1 MKLLILGAGGHGQ
14 VVKEVAEAM
23 KDDIGQLLYDQID
36 FLDDENEMAIG
47 RLEEVALYLRD
58 YDEAFVG
65 IGNNQLRK
73 QYMEVLEDLGF
84 SIPILIHPS
93 AYVSNSAVIEK
104 GVVIEPKVIVNAN
117 TQISKGTIVSVGAIV
132 DHNTQI
138 GPYSH
143 INAGAICKAGSQI
156 PEECKLDAGEVAAGY

>member
-23 KDDIGQLLYDQID
+23 KDDIGQPLYDQID
-36 FLDDENEMAIG
+36 FLDDENETAIG

-73 QYMEVLEDLGF
+73 QYMDVLEDLGF

-143 INAGAICKAGSQI
+143 INAGAICKAGSLI
-156 PEECKLDAGEVAAGY
+156 PEESKLDAGEVADGY